1 VIASLTGIVLSSSNG
16 QIVIDVAGVGYLVHA
31 TTSTVG
37 SVSEGRNITF
47 HTSLVV
53 REDAFTL
60 FGFVSKSELD
70 VFELLRSVNGVGP
83 KSALS
88 ILNQMS
94 VEQIAQ
100 AVAEESDAAFKA
112 VSGVGAKTAKLIT
125 LTLSGKMSP
134 PLSQGAPSSQSEKA
148 VNALVGLGW
157 SERQAR
163 DAVHEVGNPGMT
175 DKELL
180 KAALKTLSK
189 ARKA

>member
-1 VIASLTGIVLSSSNG
+1 VIASLTGMVLSSSNG
-16 QIVIDVAGVGYLVHA
+16 QVVIDVAGVGYLVH
-31 TTSTVG
+31 TTSSTVG
-37 SVSEGRNITF
+37 SVSEGARASF

-53 REDAFTL
+53 RDDAFTL
-60 FGFVSKSELD
+60 FGFVSKSELE

-112 VSGVGAKTAKLIT
+112 VSGIGAKTAKLIT
-125 LTLSGKMSP
+125 LTLSGKMS
-134 PLSQGAPSSQSEKA
+134 APSSRGTPSNQSETA

-163 DAVHEVGNPGMT
+163 EAVHEAGNPGMT

-180 KAALKTLSK
+180 KTALKNLSK